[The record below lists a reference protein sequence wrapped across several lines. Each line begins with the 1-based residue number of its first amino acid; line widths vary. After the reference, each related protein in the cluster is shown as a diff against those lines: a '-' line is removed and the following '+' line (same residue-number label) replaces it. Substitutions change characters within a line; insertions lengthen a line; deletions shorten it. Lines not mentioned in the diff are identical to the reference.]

1 MMDDPDYRKKN
12 EIRLKD
18 YEKAGIVPWD
28 NLIITYD
35 TIEGGL
41 RGDLVEAMIKSW
53 LL

>member
-1 MMDDPDYRKKN
+1 MLQ
-12 EIRLKD
+12 E
-18 YEKAGIVPWD
+18 YEEAGIVPWD

-41 RGDLVEAMIKSW
+41 RGDLIEAMIKCW